1 MYLCACDVC
10 VYMYDFLSCTTSIEA
25 AIVRIMKARKTLNH
39 TTLIAE
45 VRSGFTFCMHMLSI
59 YKVSCVQVTSQLQS
73 RFIPDPMVIKRR
85 IEGLIEREYL
95 KRSSSD
101 RY

>member
-1 MYLCACDVC
+1 MQY
-10 VYMYDFLSCTTSIEA
+10 SIEA
-25 AIVRIMKARKTLNH
+25 AIVRIMKARKTLSH
-39 TTLIAE
+39 ITLIAE
-45 VRSGFTFCMHMLSI
+45 
-59 YKVSCVQVTSQLQS
+59 VTSQLQS

-101 RY
+101 RKIYDYVA